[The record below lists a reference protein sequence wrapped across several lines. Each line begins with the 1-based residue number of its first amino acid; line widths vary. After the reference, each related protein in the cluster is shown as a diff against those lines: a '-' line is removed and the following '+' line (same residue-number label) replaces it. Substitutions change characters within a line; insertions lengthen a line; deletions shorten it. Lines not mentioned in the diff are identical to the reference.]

1 MDIQV
6 SNFIRRKYPLI
17 EGQKKLL
24 IENPIY
30 AEINFIKRS
39 DYSRKIDR
47 LSATIS
53 ILELNL

>member
-6 SNFIRRKYPLI
+6 SIFIRRKYPLI

-24 IENPIY
+24 RVNPIY
-30 AEINFIKRS
+30 AELYFMKLS

-47 LSATIS
+47 LSATIF
-53 ILELNL
+53 I